1 MPMSTAGN
9 CSSGAQRPPQ
19 PPSGPSGGFSGF
31 TLLELLVVLVV
42 LAGVALLAAPK
53 LERFLQENALR
64 TTTRQFIGLVQ
75 QTAELAR
82 QEQRRYVLRYDARQ
96 HALVAE
102 PADTAGQGRGSGKGR
117 VRSLKLPDTVR
128 LLALGPRQE
137 RVSGGEPRL
146 YISGQGYTEP
156 ALISL
161 EVTRGDRLSL
171 VLSPFLGKI
180 RVVDGDVDARAEK
193 LFR

>member
-9 CSSGAQRPPQ
+9 CSSGTQGMGKRPVKA
-19 PPSGPSGGFSGF
+19 FSGF

-42 LAGVALLAAPK
+42 LAGVAALTAPK
-53 LERFLQENALR
+53 LERFLQEDALR
-64 TTTRQFIGLVQ
+64 TAARRAIGLVQ
-75 QTAELAR
+75 QAAELAR
-82 QEQRRYVLRYDARQ
+82 QERRPYVLRYDAHR

-102 PADTAGQGRGSGKGR
+102 PADSAGQGGKGGR
-117 VRSLKLPDTVR
+117 VRSLHLPDTVR

-137 RVSGGEPRL
+137 RSAGGEPRL

-156 ALISL
+156 ALISMGAA
-161 EVTRGDRLSL
+161 RDGNRLSL
-171 VLSPFLGKI
+171 VLSPFLGKV
-180 RVVDGDVDARAEK
+180 RVVDGDVDVRADK